1 MKEESLLLLSDL
13 QKLINQ
19 VVLIDYT
26 IIILGGYAMKQTT
39 DVMNKNHGLSPKEVS
54 IMNKS
59 NLHNKRLQS
68 LNKGKTK
75 SLGPVEKITM
85 TYAGRIDGKKN
96 LLRCNENG
104 IWQSSTLKQEVD
116 SYEEF
121 CAEQMGTLKLQE
133 EDEFKKLNILF
144 DQVIP
149 LRKKLLESKNLLR
162 NAMDE
167 EVDLTSRKEG
177 EDNLTEVQVTARR
190 NREREESLR
199 PFKDAVSKYDKELSN
214 TVESIFTSL
223 SQIKESFDSTV
234 KITNRILQHSQRRI
248 DVYWHSAIR
257 YISELPALPNITFSN
272 MSEQSFADHYEKLV
286 EKAENLRLELASE
299 LCEEVM

>member
-1 MKEESLLLLSDL
+1 M
-13 QKLINQ
+13 
-19 VVLIDYT
+19 
-26 IIILGGYAMKQTT
+26 
-39 DVMNKNHGLSPKEVS
+39 
-54 IMNKS
+54 
-59 NLHNKRLQS
+59 
-68 LNKGKTK
+68 GK
-75 SLGPVEKITM
+75 
-85 TYAGRIDGKKN
+85 
-96 LLRCNENG
+96 
-104 IWQSSTLKQEVD
+104 
-116 SYEEF
+116 
-121 CAEQMGTLKLQE
+121 LKLQE

-177 EDNLTEVQVTARR
+177 EDNLTEVQITARR

>member
-1 MKEESLLLLSDL
+1 
-13 QKLINQ
+13 
-19 VVLIDYT
+19 
-26 IIILGGYAMKQTT
+26 MKQTT
-39 DVMNKNHGLSPKEVS
+39 DVMDKNHGLSPKEVS

>member
-1 MKEESLLLLSDL
+1 
-13 QKLINQ
+13 
-19 VVLIDYT
+19 
-26 IIILGGYAMKQTT
+26 
-39 DVMNKNHGLSPKEVS
+39 
-54 IMNKS
+54 MNKS

-121 CAEQMGTLKLQE
+121 CAEQMGKLKLQE

-177 EDNLTEVQVTARR
+177 EDL
-190 NREREESLR
+190 SL
-199 PFKDAVSKYDKELSN
+199 
-214 TVESIFTSL
+214 IH
-223 SQIKESFDSTV
+223 
-234 KITNRILQHSQRRI
+234 ILQHLPGFSCQDDGRP
-248 DVYWHSAIR
+248 SA
-257 YISELPALPNITFSN
+257 YPDAHPECLLYMAL
-272 MSEQSFADHYEKLV
+272 
-286 EKAENLRLELASE
+286 
-299 LCEEVM
+299 